1 MRRIA
6 FGTSSIEL
14 LDQAILL
21 SCHLYFRVLNY
32 EFMQNGRCV
41 GREND
46 DLPSNQC
53 QNMYDIARLFASMI
67 LSYDNSPNIQN
78 IQI

>member
-1 MRRIA
+1 MGGGLHSEHLR
-6 FGTSSIEL
+6 
-14 LDQAILL
+14 AIFL
-21 SCHLYFRVLNY
+21 SCHLDCRFLKY

-46 DLPSNQC
+46 DLLSNQC

-67 LSYDNSPNIQN
+67 LSYDYLPNIQN
-78 IQI
+78 YQI

>member
-1 MRRIA
+1 MGGGLHSKHLQVI
-6 FGTSSIEL
+6 F
-14 LDQAILL
+14 L
-21 SCHLYFRVLNY
+21 SCHLDFRVLKY

-46 DLPSNQC
+46 DLLSNQC

-67 LSYDNSPNIQN
+67 LSYDYLPNIQN
-78 IQI
+78 YQI

>member
-1 MRRIA
+1 MGGGLHSEHLR
-6 FGTSSIEL
+6 
-14 LDQAILL
+14 AILL
-21 SCHLYFRVLNY
+21 SCHLDFRVLKY

-41 GREND
+41 GRENG

-67 LSYDNSPNIQN
+67 LSYDYLPNIQN
-78 IQI
+78 YQI